1 MYENVLFLRIY
12 SLKYLILK
20 DSMSPISKGLG
31 KSYTERKNDT
41 AKIKM
46 YTASDIW
53 VKGYSITGV
62 ICIILATF
70 L

>member
-1 MYENVLFLRIY
+1 
-12 SLKYLILK
+12 
-20 DSMSPISKGLG
+20 MSPISKGLG

-70 L
+70 I